1 MPETLIG
8 KDIRLTHGWMHNW
21 WVADWKL
28 HKFCTNDPSAGE
40 RQLETAFCALFPITV
55 VLTTSWRR
63 WRPGPNIETHKKG
76 DDGRFACSASHS
88 TNVKAKYGWK
98 WMQTLVEKLQMNGI
112 LCHAGSRW
120 GEKYFQFWPNAICE
134 SHLGF
139 YLSEMD
145 IFEKF
150 QFWARSSFSDGLNLT
165 SGNFL
170 EREVFQNPQ
179 IQIKKPCT

>member
-1 MPETLIG
+1 
-8 KDIRLTHGWMHNW
+8 
-21 WVADWKL
+21 
-28 HKFCTNDPSAGE
+28 
-40 RQLETAFCALFPITV
+40 
-55 VLTTSWRR
+55 
-63 WRPGPNIETHKKG
+63 
-76 DDGRFACSASHS
+76 
-88 TNVKAKYGWK
+88 
-98 WMQTLVEKLQMNGI
+98 MQTLVEKLQMNGI

-179 IQIKKPCT
+179 PQIKKPCTKDWYSMRSEFIELLRELKMVLVAPLRDL

>member
-1 MPETLIG
+1 
-8 KDIRLTHGWMHNW
+8 
-21 WVADWKL
+21 
-28 HKFCTNDPSAGE
+28 
-40 RQLETAFCALFPITV
+40 
-55 VLTTSWRR
+55 
-63 WRPGPNIETHKKG
+63 
-76 DDGRFACSASHS
+76 
-88 TNVKAKYGWK
+88 
-98 WMQTLVEKLQMNGI
+98 MQTLVEKLQMNGI

-179 IQIKKPCT
+179 TPCAVSLKFRELKMVLVAPLVDYNSNICIKLSSLFLKLECV